1 MKNLLSIISNDF
13 IVCTWL
19 RKWIAGDKIGHD
31 YDLYSDD
38 AHPVTCMSVFYENR
52 SFCKKDR
59 AER

>member
-1 MKNLLSIISNDF
+1 MENLLSIISDDF
-13 IVCTWL
+13 IVCMWL

-38 AHPVTCMSVFYENR
+38 AHPVTYMFFTR
-52 SFCKKDR
+52 KKRDR